1 VAEDHLT
8 RDAREAPDAP
18 IAARVTAEHPSR
30 TTAEQAALALGDAPP
45 MRATPGAGRAVSV
58 RGTRAGLRLYGVATV
73 DATAHALPLSLAVDT
88 ELVVYRDV
96 GAVVEAAPYA
106 PDPLGT
112 VALERHHQVV
122 SEVFARRTI
131 VPAPPGTVFRSRD
144 ALAGWLELHYFTLVG
159 ALGFLEDRVAARVTV
174 TRAGDVVSRAAPLDL
189 DAGALTE
196 ELHAPDA
203 LVAEAAEPFAALRRD
218 AVSLLV
224 LRADEMGEAAA
235 AYASFLV
242 EAARWPQFEQAVAR
256 EEQLRPTM
264 RLQVSGP
271 WPPYDFV
278 RLQFRG

>member
-1 VAEDHLT
+1 MAEDHLRREP
-8 RDAREAPDAP
+8 RDAAELPP
-18 IAARVTAEHPSR
+18 AARVTAEHPAR
-30 TTAEQAALALGDAPP
+30 TTAEHSAVALGEAPP
-45 MRATPGAGRAVSV
+45 LRATPGAGRAVGV
-58 RGTRAGLRLYGVATV
+58 RGARAGLRLYGVATI
-73 DATAHALPLSLAVDT
+73 DATAHSLPLSLAADT

-96 GAVVEAAPYA
+96 GAVVEPAPYSA
-106 PDPLGT
+106 DPLGT

-122 SEVFARRTI
+122 SEVFARRTV

-174 TRAGDVVSRAAPLDL
+174 TRAGDETARATPLDL

-196 ELHAPDA
+196 ELHVPDT
-203 LVAEAAEPFAALRRD
+203 LVAEAAEPFATLRRD

-224 LRADEMGEAAA
+224 LRADELGEPAA

-242 EAARWPQFEQAVAR
+242 ESTRWSQFEQAVAR
-256 EEQLRPTM
+256 EGQLRPTV
-264 RLQVSGP
+264 RLQLSGP